1 MLRTNREY
9 DDKVFPPWHPLRA
22 WDTNKDIFTLSAG
35 LKSKISR
42 LNTVEDIEKAVDFFV
57 DGEVEDNEQT
67 KSLYDLDPT
76 NIMNLFLA
84 ISGKPNA
91 LKNETLFISG
101 KRSWKTLA
109 EVPED
114 KRDKIKS
121 KKYLHWLGTE
131 GTDASETQAKG
142 EKPYAFVR
150 SDLLKYRNTAI
161 KTLYRKR
168 QLDDTKPKLFPDKVA
183 YKDGYI
189 NVPNDEI
196 RLSMMLRSP
205 IPELRFELPNNE
217 DRIYNVKVSE
227 NTITVTK
234 SDDGTYTA
242 AEILIYNNCV
252 FRIPCPV

>member
-1 MLRTNREY
+1 
-9 DDKVFPPWHPLRA
+9 
-22 WDTNKDIFTLSAG
+22 
-35 LKSKISR
+35 
-42 LNTVEDIEKAVDFFV
+42 
-57 DGEVEDNEQT
+57 DNEQT

-76 NIMNLFLA
+76 NIMNLFLG
-84 ISGKPNA
+84 ISGKQNA
-91 LKNETLFISG
+91 LKNETLFTYGG
-101 KRSWKTLA
+101 KSWTTKTEALA

-114 KRDKIKS
+114 KHDKIKS
-121 KKYLHWLGTE
+121 KTYLHWLGTVDDD
-131 GTDASETQAKG
+131 TTETQRKG
-142 EKPYAFVR
+142 EKPYAFVQG
-150 SDLLKYRNTAI
+150 DLLEYRNTAM

-227 NTITVTK
+227 NTITVT
-234 SDDGTYTA
+234 
-242 AEILIYNNCV
+242 
-252 FRIPCPV
+252 